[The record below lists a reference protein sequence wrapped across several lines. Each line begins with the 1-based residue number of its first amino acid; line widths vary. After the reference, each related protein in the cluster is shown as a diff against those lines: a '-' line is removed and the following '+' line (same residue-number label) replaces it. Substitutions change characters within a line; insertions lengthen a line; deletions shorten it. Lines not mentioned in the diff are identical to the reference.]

1 VAVALRP
8 LGFAA
13 LNSVEADPVELAE
26 AAARAGFS
34 AISARLSPA
43 DLPDGRRYGSG
54 SLVLTK
60 SRLDELGVDVL
71 EVEIA
76 RLRPETSRDDL
87 ESLVDGAALLGAP
100 YLNTIG
106 DYPEEERI
114 SEELA
119 RLDEI
124 CSSRG
129 VRPVLEFMHHSQ
141 VKTLAQALR
150 IVTTAGVRSPA
161 LLVDSLHLARS
172 GGTPADVATLD
183 PSLMP
188 YAHICDARMPGPTTI
203 EDLRAEARGGRL
215 LPGHG
220 GLSLL
225 GYIGALP
232 PAIPLIVEVP
242 GATAGTLDEQAGA
255 AFRATNELLARFQ

>member
-1 VAVALRP
+1 MRP
-8 LGFAA
+8 LAFAA
-13 LNSVEADPVELAE
+13 LNAVEASPVELAE
-26 AAARAGFS
+26 AAARSGFA

-43 DLPDGRRYGSG
+43 DLPEGRRYDTR
-54 SLVLTK
+54 SLVHTK
-60 SRLDELGVDVL
+60 RRLDELDVDVL

-87 ESLVDGAALLGAP
+87 EFLVEGAALLGAP

-106 DYPEEERI
+106 DYPEEVRI

-141 VKTLAQALR
+141 IKSLAQALR
-150 IVTTAGVRSPA
+150 VVTTASVRSPA

-183 PSLMP
+183 PLLLP
-188 YAHICDARMPGPTTI
+188 FAHICDARMPGPTAI

-220 GLSLL
+220 GLPLL
-225 GYIGALP
+225 EFISTLP
-232 PAIPLIVEVP
+232 PLIPLTVEVP
-242 GATAGTLDEQAGA
+242 GATFGTLDVQARA
-255 AFRATNELLARFQ
+255 AFNATIDLLAGIQ